1 MINDTAQV
9 TDEQVRAAL
18 VGVRPAGPNPNRS
31 VRICMEWLAA
41 QTPKVSAA
49 SQELPLKHVIEKWA
63 GSYVS
68 TTHVKVAAELLHIP
82 GDYPLYHLQSNWVWP
97 DIARLAPYG
106 SDNYYEPSYIAFAGG
121 RLKYRPYRLVETDLS
136 ITGTHEV
143 AQSIHEQILRRKI
156 LDF

>member
-1 MINDTAQV
+1 MIKNTRVV
-9 TDEQVRAAL
+9 TDEQVAERL
-18 VGVRPAGPNPNRS
+18 VDVRPAGHNPHRS
-31 VRICMEWLAA
+31 VRISMEWLAA

-68 TTHVKVAAELLHIP
+68 TTHVKIAAELLHIP

-97 DIARLAPYG
+97 DIARLARYG
-106 SDNYYEPSYIAFAGG
+106 SDNHYEPSYIAYAGG

-143 AQSIHEQILRRKI
+143 ARAIHDQILRRKI